1 MQEPKVI
8 GAPSLLRRFAA
19 MFYDTFLVVAV
30 LLAST
35 AIVLGL
41 EMAVSTNT
49 HVHGERAM
57 QGIWQWVSFAV
68 NFTVM
73 SLFFTYLWVK
83 NGQTL
88 GMQAWRIRIDN
99 ADPQHNR
106 QQISWSQA
114 YIRFMTA
121 FVSAGCFALG
131 YLSVLIN
138 KDKQSWHD
146 KVSKTQTVLLDK
158 RK

>member
-1 MQEPKVI
+1 MQEPQVI
-8 GAPSLLRRFAA
+8 GTPSLLRRLAA
-19 MFYDTFLVVAV
+19 MFYDAFLVTAV
-30 LLAST
+30 LLATT

-41 EMAVSTNT
+41 EMANSSGT

-57 QGIWQWVSFAV
+57 QGIWQWISFLT
-68 NFTVM
+68 NLTVM

-99 ADPQHNR
+99 TDNKR
-106 QQISWSQA
+106 ISWRQA
-114 YIRFMTA
+114 YIRFFAA
-121 FVSAGCFALG
+121 FLSAGFLGLG
-131 YLSVLIN
+131 YLWVLFS

-146 KVSKTQTVLLDK
+146 KVSGTQTVLLNK
-158 RK
+158 REK